1 MKKDRKKQVF
11 NALNQLG
18 QKLSGLADSK
28 ALFAGNTDV
37 SETTPVELTTQGQDV
52 LKRIIVIIKQ
62 HRNLSLSAGSFDL
75 TKMDNE
81 VGISNSALLDIHRQI
96 RSIKEALKKRHNT
109 QKSGYDLALPRL
121 H

>member
-96 RSIKEALKKRHNT
+96 RSIKEVLKKAAR
-109 QKSGYDLALPRL
+109 SIRFD
-121 H
+121 